1 MPQRE
6 ADVYALVAGRVIA
19 VLRERH
25 GLTQEQLATQVELT
39 QPTLSRIERG
49 VAHPDP
55 YTIRKMAKV
64 FGMSAEQ
71 LTHQI
76 DDAFQRTAAL
86 TVQNAAPAPAL
97 VAGQAQLEWWEPVVA
112 IAGVAGLLG
121 LVALV
126 IGGLAAGSQPPRV
139 AAHVA
144 RRVGTGRVRPY
155 KP

>member
-25 GLTQEQLATQVELT
+25 GLTQEQLAAYVGLT

-49 VAHPDP
+49 VAHPEP
-55 YTIRKMAKV
+55 FTIRKMAEA

-76 DDAFQRTAAL
+76 DDAFRRTAAL
-86 TVQNAAPAPAL
+86 TVQNTAPPL

-112 IAGVAGLLG
+112 IAGMAGFMG

-126 IGGLAAGSQPPRV
+126 IGGLAPDSRPAPDSFRPP
-139 AAHVA
+139 
-144 RRVGTGRVRPY
+144 RRVGATRVRSV